1 MKNLRITVDGKTY
14 DVTVEVLDG
23 AAAPVSAPTAPRP
36 AAPPP
41 PAEAIDS
48 TPTPAAAA
56 AVPGGVNSPL
66 AGKVISV
73 DVKVGDTITA
83 GAQVATVEAMKMNT
97 FIFAEQAGQVS
108 AILVAAGDAVEEGG
122 TILTLA

>member
-14 DVTVEVLDG
+14 DVSVEVLDG
-23 AAAPVSAPTAPRP
+23 AAAPVAATTAPRP
-36 AAPPP
+36 VAPPP
-41 PAEAIDS
+41 PPAPVAA
-48 TPTPAAAA
+48 TAAPAPAQPTA
-56 AVPGGVNSPL
+56 GGVNSPL

-73 DVKVGDTITA
+73 DVKVGDTIA
-83 GAQVATVEAMKMNT
+83 EGAQVATVEAMKMNT
-97 FIFAEQAGQVS
+97 FIFAEQAGKVS

>member
-14 DVTVEVLDG
+14 DVSVEVLDG
-23 AAAPVSAPTAPRP
+23 AVAPVATTSAPRLVATPLPPVARAPK
-36 AAPPP
+36 APPV
-41 PAEAIDS
+41 ATQTS
-48 TPTPAAAA
+48 
-56 AVPGGVNSPL
+56 GGAVNSPL
-66 AGKVISV
+66 AGKIISI
-73 DVKVGDTITA
+73 DVKVGDTIA
-83 GAQVATVEAMKMNT
+83 DGDQVATVEAMKMNT